1 MGERV
6 WNSVFIVF
14 LLSLLFAYFCS
25 KSLTP
30 FYWIE
35 EEGSHENIHHL
46 EMQAVCNNGNGGGN
60 SSSSIAKK
68 TKSNSQCNWFQGT
81 WVFDDSYPL
90 YDSMLCPFIRK
101 VFHCIKFGRPDREYL
116 KYRWQPHGCELP
128 KFDGR
133 DFLSRMR
140 GKKIMYI
147 GDSLSLNNF
156 ESLLC
161 LLHAT
166 VPGVKYREEFTALN
180 VTVTFLEY
188 EVEVILFH
196 SEFLIDIENRVAK
209 MNSIKSGEIWK
220 QMDVLIFNSGLWWM
234 RRGTKQPWDF
244 IEQVDGQVVKDMSRF
259 RAYQMAL
266 QSWAKWVEGEVDH
279 TKTKVFYQS
288 EAASHYIGAEW
299 GKPTVTNCE
308 NETMLLNETT
318 ISTEPSPLTKITR
331 NIVRQMPN
339 HVYLLDIWMLTR
351 YRLDGHPAGYN
362 IFKGDCTHWCLAGVP
377 DTWNLILNAALLQHY
392 YS

>member
-6 WNSVFIVF
+6 WNSVFIVILF
-14 LLSLLFAYFCS
+14 SLAFAYFCS

-35 EEGSHENIHHL
+35 EGSHENIHHL
-46 EMQAVCNNGNGGGN
+46 EMQATVCNGTGGGN
-60 SSSSIAKK
+60 SSRSIAKK
-68 TKSNSQCNWFQGT
+68 MKSNSHCNWFQGT

-90 YDSMLCPFIRK
+90 YDSISCPFIRK
-101 VFHCIKFGRPDREYL
+101 VFHCIRFGRPDRQYL

-161 LLHAT
+161 LLHGT

-188 EVEVILFH
+188 EVEVILYH
-196 SEFLIDIENRVAK
+196 SEFLVDIENRVAK

-220 QMDVLIFNSGLWWM
+220 QMDVLILL
-234 RRGTKQPWDF
+234 
-244 IEQVDGQVVKDMSRF
+244 IEALRF
-259 RAYQMAL
+259 ETHEDSVFLREVRL
-266 QSWAKWVEGEVDH
+266 Q
-279 TKTKVFYQS
+279 Q
-288 EAASHYIGAEW
+288 
-299 GKPTVTNCE
+299 
-308 NETMLLNETT
+308 NETT
-318 ISTEPSPLTKITR
+318 TKERLTRLDLAACKSRSHSSSPSLDRSCKSLGELELEEVKGFMDLGFTLIFDKERTSKKMMSVLPGLQRLQLIKTKPDRVLKAWFIKSPNSPLLNLRMPRASAAGDIKRHLRHWAKTVATV
-331 NIVRQMPN
+331 VRQE
-339 HVYLLDIWMLTR
+339 
-351 YRLDGHPAGYN
+351 
-362 IFKGDCTHWCLAGVP
+362 
-377 DTWNLILNAALLQHY
+377 
-392 YS
+392 S

>member
-1 MGERV
+1 
-6 WNSVFIVF
+6 
-14 LLSLLFAYFCS
+14 
-25 KSLTP
+25 
-30 FYWIE
+30 
-35 EEGSHENIHHL
+35 
-46 EMQAVCNNGNGGGN
+46 MQAVCNGTGGGN
-60 SSSSIAKK
+60 SSRSIAKK
-68 TKSNSQCNWFQGT
+68 MKSNSHCNWFQGT

-90 YDSMLCPFIRK
+90 YDSISCPFIRK
-101 VFHCIKFGRPDREYL
+101 VFHCIRFGRPDRQYL

-161 LLHAT
+161 LLHGT

-188 EVEVILFH
+188 EVEVILYH
-196 SEFLIDIENRVAK
+196 SEFLVDIENRVAK

-234 RRGTKQPWDF
+234 RKGPKQPWDF
-244 IEQVDGQVVKDMSRF
+244 IEQVDGRVVKDMSRYG
-259 RAYQMAL
+259 AYEMAL
-266 QSWAKWVEGEVDH
+266 QSWAKWVEREVDH
-279 TKTKVFYQS
+279 TKSQVFYQS
-288 EAASHYIGAEW
+288 EAAVHYIGAEW

-308 NETMLLNETT
+308 NETILLNETS
-318 ISTEPSPLTKITR
+318 ISTAPSPITNITR
-331 NIVRQMPN
+331 TIVRQISN
-339 HVYLLDIWMLTR
+339 HVYLLDIWTLTR
-351 YRLDGHPAGYN
+351 YRIDAHPAGYN
-362 IFKGDCTHWCLAGVP
+362 PFKGDCTHWCLAGVP
-377 DTWNLILNAALLQHY
+377 DTWNIILNAALLQR
-392 YS
+392 S